1 MGIRWQRSGTVEF
14 DNNAVKAAGCEAY
27 FFSGGTTTPLTVY
40 EDADE
45 TTPHDHPLVADA
57 NGRWPLV
64 FIPYTASYDE
74 KIVTSGGTQ
83 LSYHQEIPNADP
95 VEASEAAV
103 EDYELYQTGDWK
115 ITADTGDKEGYVRAN
130 GRTIGNSASGATERA
145 NDDTEDLFT
154 FLWNKHANGILA
166 VSGGRGASAAA
177 DFAANKTI
185 AIYNARSASIVFADD
200 MGNSAAGLG
209 YGGSFTTGNATTTG
223 SVGGANTHT
232 LTESEIVAH
241 QHTGTTQTEGAHTHA
256 ISITSGAGSAHS
268 HAISIISDP
277 GSAHSHAV
285 SGTTGTES
293 ATHTHALTTNRAD
306 AIAVTSGGG
315 TTNSFLSDD
324 AGSASIGT
332 SGNASATHTHD
343 FAVTSATEAAHT
355 HVISGT
361 SATESAHTHL
371 VSGTSAAGSAHAH
384 TFTTNATGGSGAHN
398 NMPRHVILT
407 AYIRL

>member
-1 MGIRWQRSGTVEF
+1 MGIIWNKSGLVEMH
-14 DNNAVKAAGCEAY
+14 NGAAAGGAQA
-27 FFSGGTTTPLTVY
+27 FFYEGGITTPKVVY
-40 EDADE
+40 EDSAE
-45 TTPHDHPLVADA
+45 TTAHEDAVTADA
-57 NGRWPLV
+57 NGRWPEV
-64 FIPYTASYDE
+64 HIPFGSYGV
-74 KIVTSGGTQ
+74 KVTTSGGTQ
-83 LSYHQEIPNADP
+83 LYYHTNIPNADP
-95 VEASEAAV
+95 VEAAASSV
-103 EDYELYQTGDWK
+103 EDYELYETGDWK
-115 ITADTGDKEGYVRAN
+115 ITTDTGDREGYVRAN
-130 GRTIGNSASGATERA
+130 ARTIGNSASGATERA

-185 AIYNARSASIVFADD
+185 ALPNFRNATFVGAGD
-200 MGNSAAGLG
+200 MGNSDLGLG
-209 YGGSFTTGNATTTG
+209 YGGSFTTGNATTPG

-285 SGTTGTES
+285 TGTTGTES
-293 ATHTHALTTNRAD
+293 ATHTHALTTNKAF
-306 AIAVTSGGG
+306 VNVQTG
-315 TTNSFLSDD
+315 TGASALLDQ
-324 AGSASIGT
+324 AGSANLGT
-332 SGNASATHTHD
+332 SGNASVTHTHD

-355 HVISGT
+355 HVVSGT

-371 VSGTSAAGSAHAH
+371 VSGTSAAGSAHSH

-398 NMPRHVILT
+398 NMQRHVVVT